1 MANAKQTI
9 LTDEGLKK
17 LEEELEQLK
26 TVTRKEVADKI
37 KVALSFGDLS
47 ENSEYDEAKNEQA
60 LVESRIVQ
68 IEAMLKNVKILD
80 EDELTNDIVSVGSK
94 IKLFDKEFGEEVDYQ
109 IVGSTEADPMSG
121 RISDESPVGQSLL
134 GHKVGDV
141 VEVETPGG
149 VCLYEVLEIT
159 K

>member
-1 MANAKQTI
+1 MANTKQTI

-94 IKLFDKEFGEEVDYQ
+94 IKLVDKEFNEEVDYQ

-149 VCLYEVLEIT
+149 GCLYEVLEIT